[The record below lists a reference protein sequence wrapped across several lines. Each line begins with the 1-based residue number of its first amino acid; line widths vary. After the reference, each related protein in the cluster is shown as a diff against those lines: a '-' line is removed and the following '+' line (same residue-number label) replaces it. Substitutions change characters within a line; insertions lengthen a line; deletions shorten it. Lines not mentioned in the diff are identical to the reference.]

1 MADLRSFGCR
11 SPSAPIR
18 QMLGRSTG
26 PPGLNAPR
34 RYRPEGAFAENALAM
49 QAWTCALTQAT
60 KTPAA
65 EPPGSA

>member
-1 MADLRSFGCR
+1 M
-11 SPSAPIR
+11 

-49 QAWTCALTQAT
+49 QAWTCASTQAT